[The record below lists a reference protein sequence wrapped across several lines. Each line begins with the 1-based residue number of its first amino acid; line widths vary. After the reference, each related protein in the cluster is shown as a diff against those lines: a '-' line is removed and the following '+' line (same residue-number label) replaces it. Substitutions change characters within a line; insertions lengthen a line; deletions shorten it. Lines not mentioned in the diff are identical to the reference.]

1 MTQSPAPN
9 GHPGSPARRPPATLA
24 DLAFAQVGYRR
35 AIQEAER
42 ATDAVDRRA
51 ALAEARRLSAR
62 ASRLRRTTSTT
73 SSDA

>member
-1 MTQSPAPN
+1 MTRSSAPD
-9 GHPGSPARRPPATLA
+9 GHPRSAARRPPATLA
-24 DLAFAQVGYRR
+24 GLAFAEVGYRR
-35 AIQEAER
+35 AVQEAER

-62 ASRLRRTTSTT
+62 ASRLRRATSTT

>member
-1 MTQSPAPN
+1 MTRSTAPN
-9 GHPGSPARRPPATLA
+9 GQPRSPARRPPAPLA
-24 DLAFAQVGYRR
+24 GLAFAQVGYRR

-62 ASRLRRTTSTT
+62 ASRLQRTTSTT
-73 SSDA
+73 SSDT